1 MKILH
6 TADWHLGKKLESVSR
21 LGEQQ
26 AVLDEIIAIADRE
39 AVDAVIVAGDLF
51 DTYNPPTEA
60 VDLFYQSLKRLA
72 KDGARPVIAIAGNHD
87 SPDRIEAP
95 DPLARECGILLA
107 GYPNAC
113 IKPFAL
119 ESGLQVLKSDE
130 GFVELKLPEHDA
142 PLRLLLTPY
151 ANEYRLKTFMGV
163 QEPEAELRTV
173 LEEQWQRL
181 ADQYCDQKGV
191 NLLMAHLFVV
201 QQGQEKPEEPEGE
214 KPIDHIGGASEVY
227 SDNIPSS
234 VHYAAL
240 GHLHQNHTVAQAPCP
255 VVYSGSPVA
264 YSFSEA
270 GQSKY
275 VTLID
280 AEPGQEVNVKPVAL
294 TQGKPL
300 RSKKV
305 EGLENA
311 VEWLQANQEAL
322 VELTLVTD
330 DFIAAQDRKKLYNVH
345 PGIIALIPE
354 VKHFHAA
361 DDDHSTKVDLQ
372 KDRMELF
379 KDYFEYKHGHQ
390 PDATMLALFKE
401 ILAHE
406 KGEDI

>member
-6 TADWHLGKKLESVSR
+6 TADWHLGKKLENVSR

-95 DPLARECGILLA
+95 HPLARECGILLA

-119 ESGLQVLKSDE
+119 ESGFQVLKSDE
-130 GFVELKLPEHDA
+130 GFVELKLPEHET
-142 PLRLLLTPY
+142 PLRLLFTPY

-163 QEPEAELRTV
+163 QESEAELRTI

-181 ADQYCDQKGV
+181 ADQYCDQNGF
-191 NLLMAHLFVV
+191 NLLMAHLFLV

-234 VHYAAL
+234 IHYAAL
-240 GHLHQNHTVAQAPCP
+240 GHLHQYQTVAKAPCP
-255 VVYSGSPVA
+255 LVYSGSPVA

-275 VTLID
+275 VILID
-280 AEPGQEVNVKPVAL
+280 AEPGQEVNVKPIAL

-305 EGLENA
+305 EGLDHA
-311 VEWLQANQEAL
+311 VEWLQANLEAL
-322 VELTLVTD
+322 VELKLVTD

-372 KDRMELF
+372 KDRMELL

-401 ILAHE
+401 ILAQE
-406 KGEDI
+406 RGGDG